1 MIPSHY
7 SSVRESCG
15 LCQTLHWWQCPS
27 RGTELPP
34 LHPQTPSCPLCHCQ
48 TLPRTSRPREKLPT
62 RSLEKVSVRDDQV
75 QKSWLYKSFLF
86 CSTWTSLLTHLHQ
99 DKTVPNS
106 SQHQQS
112 ASFTC
117 IIHSPFAR
125 SRSLP
130 HYCLG
135 LVLFWFFFFMS
146 TLYIPPFLQIFL
158 PGFLAHSLDI
168 LLTEKWIED

>member
-1 MIPSHY
+1 MGCASHSSGGSAHPGTQSSLLCINTHHPVPSATAKHCPGPQGQER
-7 SSVRESCG
+7 SSQHGHWRE
-15 LCQTLHWWQCPS
+15 CQRWSGATES
-27 RGTELPP
+27 R
-34 LHPQTPSCPLCHCQ
+34 
-48 TLPRTSRPREKLPT
+48 
-62 RSLEKVSVRDDQV
+62 
-75 QKSWLYKSFLF
+75 LYKSYPLM

-99 DKTVPNS
+99 DKTVPNT

-117 IIHSPFAR
+117 IICSPFAR

-135 LVLFWFFFFMS
+135 LFLFCFFMS